1 MVLWAALIVVPVGAL
16 RGEHIPPVR
25 DSALLQ
31 SGLLHQSAPHGEER
45 PLWNSR
51 EGLGLSPVVSR
62 AQFHPDTLGALGS
75 DAVGVRAT
83 TLQASEPRW
92 ALGREAQLGAPS
104 LFPPMLQDPGSSFLQ
119 DAGSS
124 TGSSN
129 LQWAPGSAVQFAVTR
144 QPMEPNA
151 IFGQQP
157 LVDQLLETAPN
168 KWSALGHS
176 SPAWPG
182 PSASSLSVL
191 PNSGSLLPVSEGEF
205 AQLKEQLS
213 LWRSATPLEE
223 HDKMALALLALSSQ
237 KDENGHVSFLDEP
250 IAKVIGRVPLLSA
263 KFGLFFVALLA
274 MLAVGRY
281 CVQFG
286 RNKAPDA
293 SMRVKHAAGC
303 CRRAKR
309 CLGFDGC
316 ILQFTE
322 MQLHMPGLADE
333 SLFMTLQVGDGQAVA
348 TRPVEPAGPVRF
360 DGFFS
365 VRLRPSDGDCVFSI
379 INREALRNGTIARIE
394 VPAGEVLRLAHR
406 AHGQYCRFH
415 VTCLRTRTTQSAA
428 YLAMRVAD
436 VTTLTGNDSTRAH
449 ASLDPNDIAYRCA

>member
-31 SGLLHQSAPHGEER
+31 TELWHQSAPHGEER

-51 EGLGLSPVVSR
+51 EGLGLSPVVSQ
-62 AQFHPDTLGALGS
+62 AQFHSDTLGALDS

-83 TLQASEPRW
+83 TLQAIEPRW
-92 ALGREAQLGAPS
+92 ALGREAQLGA
-104 LFPPMLQDPGSSFLQ
+104 LPPMLQDPSSSFLQ
-119 DAGSS
+119 DSGSAGR
-124 TGSSN
+124 SN
-129 LQWAPGSAVQFAVTR
+129 LQWAPGSAVQFQVTR

-151 IFGQQP
+151 LFGQQP

-168 KWSALGHS
+168 KWSAHGHS
-176 SPAWPG
+176 SLAWPG
-182 PSASSLSVL
+182 PPASSLSVP
-191 PNSGSLLPVSEGEF
+191 PNSGSLLPASEGEF
-205 AQLKEQLS
+205 TQLKEQLS
-213 LWRSATPLEE
+213 IWRSAAPLEE
-223 HDKMALALLALSSQ
+223 HDKMGRALVALTSQ
-237 KDENGHVSFLDEP
+237 KDENGHVSLLDEP
-250 IAKVIGRVPLLSA
+250 IAKVIGRVPLPSA
-263 KFGLFFVALLA
+263 KFGLFVVALLA

-293 SMRVKHAAGC
+293 SVRVKHAAGC

-333 SLFMTLQVGDGQAVA
+333 SLFMTLRVGDGQAVA

-406 AHGQYCRFH
+406 SHGQYCRFH

-436 VTTLTGNDSTRAH
+436 VTKLTGNDSTRAY
-449 ASLDPNDIAYRCA
+449 ASLDHNDIAYRCA